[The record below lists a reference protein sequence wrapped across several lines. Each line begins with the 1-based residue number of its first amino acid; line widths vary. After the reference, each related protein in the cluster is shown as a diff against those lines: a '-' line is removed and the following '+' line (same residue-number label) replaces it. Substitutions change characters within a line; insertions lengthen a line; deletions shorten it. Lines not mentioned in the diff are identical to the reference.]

1 MALKFW
7 KRKKKAEKVKKDTR
21 YVTVEDENLSSIKG
35 MRVNFFMIFFA
46 GTALLL
52 AAIMFYLLIIQ
63 GAYGRI
69 EVDEILPT
77 EKNIKDAIEE
87 KTQVALLY
95 SGFTEQILPEGS
107 TWISDIVTTWENFL
121 TSHKIKYDIISDS
134 EIEVGV
140 LGKYKLLIAPGAKAI
155 SDREKVQIR
164 KFLKK
169 GGNLFATTGIAT
181 FSPEGK
187 WDGWD
192 FFTEVFGMKFTKEID
207 PEEGTK
213 KIHTIRGNLPITAG
227 VPTGYTLNI
236 ATWDRPI
243 YAEVLEPRTI
253 QASYW
258 YDFRHE
264 RGLVLENIRKSA
276 GISFGHYG
284 KGRFVWY
291 GFELNSVIGDQED
304 YIYFDRLF
312 YSSVSWLLNLP
323 TIQFLDW
330 PANYKAAAIFV
341 PTIVDE
347 PNNFKNLSV
356 LSKFTDITNSVFTD
370 VNNVPLLK
378 NQLRKISELR
388 DIGLILDI
396 GYMESFDDTTNS
408 LYSLDEQREIIKDAK
423 ILADSV
429 LGVNVTKIMPLNG
442 FFNTNTLQAMSENG
456 MDLVFADSLTDRL
469 VPKMEI
475 YDGKKILV
483 LSNTS
488 RDDYVILRDFHLK
501 NPEFQEYTYY
511 EDIDRIYFTGGLYV
525 LKVHTDGQLRTE
537 NIAVLKKVL
546 NYLHEKEMWVT
557 SIDELKKWWFE
568 KNALEVKQEVRS
580 KRRIAVEISNP
591 SDEDVK
597 EFMTKI
603 FINKPVYNVRIS
615 SDIINTEIPEY
626 NFDERTQILYLYID
640 ELKPHETR
648 SLLIDY
654 ENYEDKYKN

>member
-7 KRKKKAEKVKKDTR
+7 KKKKKKKPENSP
-21 YVTVEDENLSSIKG
+21 YVNGQSSQYDETQDKITG

-46 GTALLL
+46 GIALLF

-63 GAYGRI
+63 GAFGRI
-69 EVDEILPT
+69 EISEITPT
-77 EKNIKDAIEE
+77 EKNIKEAIEQRTE
-87 KTQVALLY
+87 VALLY
-95 SGFTEQILPEGS
+95 SGFTEKILPEGS
-107 TWISDIVTTWENFL
+107 TWISDITTTWEHFL
-121 TSHKIKYDIISDS
+121 SSHNIKYDIISDMD
-134 EIEVGV
+134 IEVGI
-140 LGKYKLLIAPGAKAI
+140 LSQYKLLIAPGAKAI

-169 GGNLFATTGIAT
+169 GGSIFATTGIAT
-181 FSPEGK
+181 FSPDGK

-207 PEEGTK
+207 PEEGTQR
-213 KIHTIRGNLPITAG
+213 IHTIRGNLPITAG

-264 RGLVLENIRKSA
+264 RGLVLENIQKSA

-291 GFELNSVIGDQED
+291 GFELNSVIGSQED

-312 YSSVSWLLNLP
+312 YSSLSWLLHLP
-323 TIQFLDW
+323 TLQFIDW
-330 PANYKAAAIFV
+330 PSPYKAAAIFV

-347 PNNFKNLSV
+347 PQNFKNLSV
-356 LSKFTDITNSVFTD
+356 LPAFTEFTKSVFTD
-370 VNNVPLLK
+370 VNNIGLLRK
-378 NQLRKISELR
+378 QLRKISEVR

-408 LYSLDEQREIIKDAK
+408 LFTLDEQREIIKDAK
-423 ILADSV
+423 AEADSI
-429 LGVNVTKIMPLNG
+429 LGVNVTKLMPLNG
-442 FFNTNTLQAMSENG
+442 FFNNSTLQAMSENG
-456 MDLVFADSLTDRL
+456 MDVVFADSLTDRL
-469 VPKMEI
+469 VPKTEI
-475 YDGKKILV
+475 YGCKKILV

-501 NPEFQEYTYY
+501 EPEFQEYTYY
-511 EDIDRIYFTGGLYV
+511 EDIDRIFFTGGLYV
-525 LKVHTDGQLRTE
+525 LKVHTDGQLRAE

-546 NYLHEKEMWVT
+546 KYLQEKDIWVT
-557 SIDELKKWWFE
+557 SIDGLKDWWFR
-568 KNALEVKQEVRS
+568 KQGVEIRQEIRS
-580 KRRIAVEISNP
+580 KRRLAVEISNP
-591 SDEDVK
+591 SDYDMYNFVV
-597 EFMTKI
+597 KI
-603 FINKPVYNVRIS
+603 FINKPVYNVRLS
-615 SDIINTEIPEY
+615 SDIINTKIDEY
-626 NFDERTQILYLYID
+626 KYDEKTQILYIYVD
-640 ELKPHETR
+640 ELKSHDTR
-648 SLLIDY
+648 SLLVDY
-654 ENYEDKYKN
+654 ENYEDKR